1 MDSFT
6 EKLSRMRRNPINR
19 HSRESGSPK
28 FLEKT
33 GFLLPQ
39 E

>member
-1 MDSFT
+1 MQ
-6 EKLSRMRRNPINR
+6 LSLLKNPMNR
-19 HSRESGSPK
+19 HSRESGSPEY
-28 FLEKT
+28 LEKT